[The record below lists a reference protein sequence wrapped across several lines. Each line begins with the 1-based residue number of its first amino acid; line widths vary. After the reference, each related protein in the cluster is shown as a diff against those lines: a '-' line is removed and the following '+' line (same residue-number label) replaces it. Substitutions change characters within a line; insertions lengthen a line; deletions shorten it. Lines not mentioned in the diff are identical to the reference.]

1 MSLGEHKLR
10 VCVCVYK
17 IIKEVK
23 SALAITWQ
31 TVRLVFGKKTCMHL
45 CVCEILYTQSTWK
58 DQSNFKSVQPSGWT
72 SIAPNSD
79 TDIPCQKCLWEYFFF
94 LLRDDSL
101 LLPRPHFFNALQE
114 NKAWFQILIKIPLL
128 WSFSV
133 TPLKWSFNFLVP
145 CNPFPISSNHAS
157 QKLLKVAVPLPEGDV
172 SPAGYCY
179 PGKTSLHMIFL
190 AVLLPP
196 SKRTWDCSLL
206 TAGVDDPRDEQEC
219 AAWSAWQPQQAF
231 RGTLICPVERLRTTH
246 YARA

>member
-1 MSLGEHKLR
+1 M
-10 VCVCVYK
+10 
-17 IIKEVK
+17 
-23 SALAITWQ
+23 
-31 TVRLVFGKKTCMHL
+31 
-45 CVCEILYTQSTWK
+45 
-58 DQSNFKSVQPSGWT
+58 
-72 SIAPNSD
+72 
-79 TDIPCQKCLWEYFFF
+79 IPCC
-94 LLRDDSL
+94 S
-101 LLPRPHFFNALQE
+101 PAPIFFNALQE

-206 TAGVDDPRDEQEC
+206 TAGVDDPRDEQEF